1 MYLQGN
7 SATNW
12 SSSMSGLILSRVWV
26 SHSNDGTIFL
36 RAEQTLLKPGDTLGL
51 TLNHF
56 MTFVNLVRKH
66 YCLVIFHDTKLLNFT
81 RTTKP
86 FYITYRHLAIVYT
99 YPTHRARNT
108 QVVAYDSSSR
118 SHHTSFLYPKSNF
131 RIYFSSCCGLKSD
144 IGLFLILT
152 VAPSL
157 FLPVPHVW

>member
-1 MYLQGN
+1 M
-7 SATNW
+7 SW

-26 SHSNDGTIFL
+26 RHSNDGSIFL

-56 MTFVNLVRKH
+56 FMTLVNLVRKH
-66 YCLVIFHDTKLLNFT
+66 YCLVIFHDIKLLNFA
-81 RTTKP
+81 RTTKL
-86 FYITYRHLAIVYT
+86 FYLIYRYLAIVYT
-99 YPTHRARNT
+99 CSTHRARNT
-108 QVVAYDSSSR
+108 QVVAYDSSPR

-144 IGLFLILT
+144 IGLFVILT